1 MIYGQVDIVRDL
13 YILLLCT
20 RYWHYKIRRFG
31 VQGIIGFD
39 VVEVAPSLDDSKI
52 ALFAARKIII
62 ECWGHHYRKIT
73 GKR

>member
-1 MIYGQVDIVRDL
+1 
-13 YILLLCT
+13 
-20 RYWHYKIRRFG
+20 